1 MARGDTG
8 HLRAPPGSHLPQTPV
23 GSALFSKHLLMVV
36 TEAPSDL
43 CFEMLSFWGLLGP
56 LQWDGGHGGP

>member
-1 MARGDTG
+1 MGTPGTSG
-8 HLRAPPGSHLPQTPV
+8 HLQGVTSLRPLWGQ
-23 GSALFSKHLLMVV
+23 LFSKHLLMVV